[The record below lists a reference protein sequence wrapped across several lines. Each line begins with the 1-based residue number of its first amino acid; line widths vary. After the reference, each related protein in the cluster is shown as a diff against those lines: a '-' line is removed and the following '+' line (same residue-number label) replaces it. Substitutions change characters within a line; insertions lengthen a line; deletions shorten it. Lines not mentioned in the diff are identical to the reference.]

1 MKHVAGYA
9 LKSFGFFLAPIFIGL
24 LVATWKG
31 WDALSRNPRLLA
43 GWGALLVFFFVLPL
57 FLARAG
63 RAAMKNVMYDLLTE
77 RQRQELFV
85 DNLRMLAVSSGGRM
99 FLAGGEED
107 LTPLA
112 AQVNSEVRKQY
123 ILGFSPSG
131 RGELKY
137 RIVFVSVTKKGNWVV
152 RTRRGYRGTAPDSSA
167 SVDIQRKEGS

>member
-63 RAAMKNVMYDLLTE
+63 RAAMGHEPREEARRVWLTGAAAVVVGAAALLLVPSWRDLGE
-77 RQRQELFV
+77 WI
-85 DNLRMLAVSSGGRM
+85 SGT
-99 FLAGGEED
+99 LSD
-107 LTPLA
+107 LTGIPIVPSA
-112 AQVNSEVRKQY
+112 GVR
-123 ILGFSPSG
+123 
-131 RGELKY
+131 
-137 RIVFVSVTKKGNWVV
+137 
-152 RTRRGYRGTAPDSSA
+152 
-167 SVDIQRKEGS
+167 

>member
-63 RAAMKNVMYDLLTE
+63 RAAIGHEPREEARRVWLTGAAAFVVGAAALLLVPSWRDLGE
-77 RQRQELFV
+77 WI
-85 DNLRMLAVSSGGRM
+85 SGT
-99 FLAGGEED
+99 LSD
-107 LTPLA
+107 LTGIPIVPSA
-112 AQVNSEVRKQY
+112 GVR
-123 ILGFSPSG
+123 
-131 RGELKY
+131 
-137 RIVFVSVTKKGNWVV
+137 
-152 RTRRGYRGTAPDSSA
+152 
-167 SVDIQRKEGS
+167 